1 MTEQTFHHGDQVRYL
16 GPTHGEGWDE
26 GERGLQVAHGKVGH
40 LVQGPE
46 TRSGK
51 PDEPAMVC
59 YEVMFDGT
67 PFWVRA
73 ERLDLKALSGRILE
87 ASGLAAA
94 EVRERLRERLLAG
107 LPESLRAAIGSD
119 GVVDVNR
126 LLPADPTDLLRR

>member
-1 MTEQTFHHGDQVRYL
+1 MGTEMRARIGSMVEEYQATRARLAALNEELTSMTASARSADHTVTATV
-16 GPTHGEGWDE
+16 GPQGE
-26 GERGLQVAHGKVGH
+26 LVH
-40 LVQGPE
+40 LAIDP
-46 TRSGK
+46 
-51 PDEPAMVC
+51 
-59 YEVMFDGT
+59 
-67 PFWVRA
+67 VRA